1 MRNLIFSLLFTLSAF
16 GQLSTQ
22 KITVHIIDT
31 FDKYIGVY
39 EYVYPY
45 NTDDLIENH
54 FIVLSK
60 VDNKLTGYYYGTSD
74 EFDLA
79 REGYIPA
86 FFVSKMDNL
95 KIKGDTITFKLNVE
109 NADFLTK
116 AVDLKYKST
125 KEAIHAGYKNWKNK
139 ITTNPKY
146 YQGLLKNYKMIV
158 FKGDQQS
165 LYKTFNKRTTT
176 R

>member
-1 MRNLIFSLLFTLSAF
+1 MKNLIFCLLFTIAAY
-16 GQLSTQ
+16 GQQSSQ
-22 KITVHIIDT
+22 KISDHKIDAY
-31 FDKYIGVY
+31 DKYIGVY

-60 VDNKLTGYYYGTSD
+60 VDNKITGYYYGTSD
-74 EFDLA
+74 EFDHA
-79 REGYIPA
+79 REGYQPA

-95 KIKGDTITFKLNVE
+95 EIKGDTIKFKLNVE
-109 NADFLTK
+109 NADFVTK

-125 KEAIHAGYKNWKNK
+125 KEAIQAGYLNWKNK
-139 ITTNPKY
+139 ITIHPKY
-146 YQGLLKNYKMIV
+146 YQGLFKNNKMIF
-158 FKGDQQS
+158 FKEDQQS
-165 LYKTFNKRTTT
+165 LYKTFKKRMSK